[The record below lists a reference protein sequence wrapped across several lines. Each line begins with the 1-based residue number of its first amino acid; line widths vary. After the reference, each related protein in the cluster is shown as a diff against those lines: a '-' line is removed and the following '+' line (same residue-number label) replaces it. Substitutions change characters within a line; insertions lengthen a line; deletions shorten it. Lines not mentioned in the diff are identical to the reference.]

1 MGKLKEFLTDRDGNI
16 RDTMDTDFDTGYRAG
31 QESVINE
38 LRYIEG
44 KLDALIKDCQATRSW
59 IGKNI

>member
-1 MGKLKEFLTDRDGNI
+1 MGKLKEFLTDENGNI
-16 RDTMDTDFDTGYRAG
+16 RDTTDFDTGYRAG

-44 KLDALIKDCQATRSW
+44 KLDALIKDCQAARSR
-59 IGKNI
+59 IGKDL